1 MEQTPEPQMF
11 YVCQRRLDSEP
22 KSQGHTTVIGDHV
35 AKVKPET
42 SVGETQML
50 AENLEYMTSPSLRIN
65 VYLCHIFL
73 PRFLIETQSY
83 F

>member
-1 MEQTPEPQMF
+1 MEQTPEPHMF

-22 KSQGHTTVIGDHV
+22 KSHGHITAIGDHV

-42 SVGETQML
+42 SVGATQMS
-50 AENLEYMTSPSLRIN
+50 AQNLEYMTSPSVRIN

-73 PRFLIETQSY
+73 PRFSIISRV